1 MSSAHAE
8 PVTIAGEVGVR
19 VSGLLQTPSGARAC
33 YVLAH
38 GAGAGMYHPFMAAV
52 AAELAP
58 RGIATLRYQFPA
70 MERGARR
77 PDPPHLAQ
85 ATVRAAAAAAR
96 RLLPDIPLIAGGKSF
111 GGRMTSQAQASAPLQ
126 GVRGLAFLGFPLHP
140 AGRPSQDRAK
150 HLFAVQIPMLFLQG
164 TRDALATL
172 DQLQPLCDAIGARA
186 TLKLFQDAD
195 HSFHVPART
204 GRTDAQ
210 VRSEMLDALAAWI
223 DGLVTA
229 PAPAR

>member
-1 MSSAHAE
+1 MSSVHAE
-8 PVTIAGEVGVR
+8 PVTIAGEDGLR
-19 VSGLLQTPSGARAC
+19 VSGLLQTPPDVRAC

-38 GAGAGMYHPFMAAV
+38 GAGAGMHHPFMAAV

-77 PDPPHLAQ
+77 PDPPQVAQ
-85 ATVRAAAAAAR
+85 TTVRAAATAAR
-96 RLLPDIPLIAGGKSF
+96 RLLPDIPLVAGGKSF

-126 GVRGLAFLGFPLHP
+126 GIRGLAFLGFPLHP

-150 HLFAVQIPMLFLQG
+150 HLFAVKIPMLFLQG

-172 DQLQPLCDAIGARA
+172 DQLQPLCDALGARA

-195 HSFHVPART
+195 HSFHLPART

-210 VRSEMLDALAAWI
+210 VRGEMLDALAAWI
-223 DGLVTA
+223 DGLVTN
-229 PAPAR
+229 PVPAR